1 MIRNEVMTA
10 FLYAF
15 SDTNYNF
22 KLKKEVGNVLF
33 RTGDKKN
40 HRK

>member
-1 MIRNEVMTA
+1 MTA

-22 KLKKEVGNVLF
+22 RLEKVKKEVGNVLF
-33 RTGDKKN
+33 RTGDEKN